1 MSNRTLNLTDDL
13 VDYVRRYGV
22 REHPALARL
31 RDDTSSMP
39 MAQMQIAS
47 EQGAFMALL
56 VRLIGARRILEIGT
70 FTGYSSTAMALA
82 LPPDGRIVCLDVSE
96 EWTSR
101 AQEAWADAG
110 VADRAE
116 LRIGP
121 AAESLETLDDD
132 SFDLAFIDADKTGY
146 DTYYEGCLR
155 VVRPGGLILIDNVL
169 QGGRVVDPSA
179 DDENV
184 QAIRA
189 LNEKI
194 ASDERVDMTLLPV
207 ADGSDDGAHP
217 LVPDVARI
225 ATGRGSPR
233 LPSSHPALPADPPSG
248 VTAISRSCGRP
259 RRSASSATRS
269 RSWPCPWSRSS
280 PSARRRSRSASW
292 ARSSSCR
299 SSCSPSRPASGWIG
313 CGAGRSSSAPTS
325 DAPSC

>member
-56 VRLIGARRILEIGT
+56 VRLVGARRILEIGT

-121 AAESLETLDDD
+121 AAESMETLDDD

-207 ADGSDDGAHP
+207 ADG
-217 LVPDVARI
+217 LTMARI
-225 ATGRGSPR
+225 R
-233 LPSSHPALPADPPSG
+233 
-248 VTAISRSCGRP
+248 
-259 RRSASSATRS
+259 
-269 RSWPCPWSRSS
+269 
-280 PSARRRSRSASW
+280 
-292 ARSSSCR
+292 
-299 SSCSPSRPASGWIG
+299 
-313 CGAGRSSSAPTS
+313 
-325 DAPSC
+325 